1 LQTNK
6 KNNMSCVANVIG
18 GLLGRTRKDE
28 LQIAEL
34 SRISVEQI
42 CGWRSG
48 RDLFITPKEL
58 VRLARAF
65 SPKGKEFVETHA
77 RLLHAHL
84 KDMCIGPGA
93 KFICLEVTS
102 KPDWLMTTS
111 HGRVDVS
118 PALLGDLQ
126 VIHNNIWR
134 NKMVRMMVRT
144 AAKGC
149 RSQGLN

>member
-1 LQTNK
+1 MSWLASAIGDLFAKNK
-6 KNNMSCVANVIG
+6 KN
-18 GLLGRTRKDE
+18 E
-28 LQIAEL
+28 LEIADL

-42 CGWRSG
+42 CGWRTG

-65 SPKGKEFVETHA
+65 SPKGKSFRETHA
-77 RLLHAHL
+77 VLLHAQL

-93 KFICLEVTS
+93 KHICLEVTS
-102 KPDWLMTTS
+102 KPDWVMTTS

-134 NKMVRMMVRT
+134 NKMVRKMVR
-144 AAKGC
+144 AIAKHC
-149 RSQGLN
+149 KKEGLI